1 MMQLFIFYL
10 SHYVNGIHIFFSNA
24 KSLLSFGS
32 DRAAFYVN
40 TGCYIMNFPWLIT
53 VLVLVL
59 NEFTSIHYV

>member
-1 MMQLFIFYL
+1 
-10 SHYVNGIHIFFSNA
+10 VNGIHIFFSNA